1 MATNRYSQIGAS
13 LGQLAPH
20 GFSSELFLP
29 TDSVDK
35 NSGIAVI
42 IVSQSMVDIYIKYW
56 SEV

>member
-20 GFSSELFLP
+20 GSSELFLP
-29 TDSVDK
+29 TKSVDK